1 MQQAENTGHGFT
13 LMNRSHAEISGV
25 SEVDCFNEE
34 LIVLNTALGA
44 MTISGS
50 NLNISNLSQEQGRV
64 VVDGEFDAVE
74 YSGRAKKNG
83 GFFGR
88 LLR

>member
-1 MQQAENTGHGFT
+1 MQQAEGAGHGFT
-13 LMNRSHAEISGV
+13 LTNRSHAEISGV
-25 SEVDCFNEE
+25 SDVDCFNEE
-34 LIVLNTALGA
+34 LVVLNTSLGT

-50 NLNISNLSQEQGRV
+50 KLNISNLSQEQGRV

-74 YSGRAKKNG
+74 YSGKAKKGG